1 MPARTVEDEEDQK
14 MIRGI
19 IFPTQDAM
27 CSGRNAARDF
37 GQVGRHRLGV
47 DGGQDQTCG
56 NTARRADGTEDI
68 RPLIA
73 GVAWRTR
80 SRAASGPEPR
90 QCALLA
96 DPRFILE
103 PDFDGF
109 ALRSLRDC
117 RRYRRAEVFLKASC
131 ACGSVLGCCGRTE
144 SLR

>member
-1 MPARTVEDEEDQK
+1 

-19 IFPTQDAM
+19 ISPTN
-27 CSGRNAARDF
+27 GRDGARDF
-37 GQVGRHRLGV
+37 CEVGRHRLGV

-73 GVAWRTR
+73 GVARRTR
-80 SRAASGPEPR
+80 SGAASGPDPGEGS
-90 QCALLA
+90 LLPHA
-96 DPRFILE
+96 CFILK
-103 PDFDGF
+103 PNLDGF

-131 ACGSVLGCCGRTE
+131 ACGSVLGSCGRTE